1 AFPSEHAAI
10 AAAATP
16 VLADL
21 FPDEPADNL
30 TALADEAATSRLWA
44 GTNVRSDVA
53 AGQAI
58 GRAVA
63 DRAIARGKADG
74 SAKAWDGSGRPADPG
89 SWQPTP
95 PAFVQQPIDPLAG
108 TWTTWVLASG
118 SQLRPPKPPAFGS
131 PAWQAELVGV
141 QDALRHLTP
150 EQADAARSWAGGPGT
165 VTPSGLWAQTAKSLV
180 TRAGLDDRG
189 DGRRLHLLLGRQ
201 IRLLDRTADHR
212 RPQFANGPRHAAV
225 SVLHLG

>member
-74 SAKAWDGSGRPADPG
+74 SAKAWDGSGRPSAPG

-118 SQLRPPKPPAFGS
+118 SQFRAPTPPAYRS
-131 PAWQAELVGV
+131 PAWQAEVIAV
-141 QDALRHLTP
+141 QEAVKRRTADQTAAALR
-150 EQADAARSWAGGPGT
+150 WAGGAGT
-165 VTPSGLWAQTAKSLV
+165 TTPAGLWTVIARAAI
-180 TRAGLDDRG
+180 TRTGFDLPHAARALALTTVAMADALICCWDSKFAYWTERP
-189 DGRRLHLLLGRQ
+189 
-201 IRLLDRTADHR
+201 ITAD
-212 RPQFANGPRHAAV
+212 
-225 SVLHLG
+225 